1 MTAIERDAAAP
12 APKLELDA
20 GPVGEGLGVDPREV
34 AAMIDAGIIS
44 VLCERGTGEDQG
56 LHRISFYYRRQRL
69 RLLLDRGGRV
79 LGRG

>member
-1 MTAIERDAAAP
+1 MTASERGGS

-20 GPVGEGLGVDPREV
+20 GLVGPGLGVDPREV
-34 AAMIDAGIIS
+34 QALIDAGAIS
-44 VLCERGTGEDQG
+44 VLCERGTGEDEG
-56 LHRISFYYRRQRL
+56 LHRITFYYRGQRL